1 MTSGT
6 RKASQYDAILKGKI
20 DCPTC
25 GKTMTLRNLRYKHA
39 CAAKGGPPVEQ
50 LVEKAREEAI
60 RAHRV
65 RIGAEE

>member
-1 MTSGT
+1 MTSGS
-6 RKASQYDAILKGKI
+6 RKVSQYDAILKGPI

-39 CAAKGGPPVEQ
+39 CAVKRGPSTEQ

>member
-6 RKASQYDAILKGKI
+6 RKVSQYDAILKGPI

-39 CAAKGGPPVEQ
+39 CGVKRGPPVEQ